1 MNRTQEIASRAP
13 KVLIVDD
20 DPTVAK
26 FLDDRCAAIGLNVQV
41 ASNGLEA
48 LVKIRRDPPDVLI
61 ADVRMP
67 ELDGLSLSWTLLE
80 PGRRPIDV
88 IVVSGYLDDETIER
102 CESFGALYAHKG
114 PELWHTIRGAI
125 TSMFPHMSVE
135 VDGPVL
141 SRLRVS

>member
-1 MNRTQEIASRAP
+1 MSMTRDIAIRAP

-26 FLDDRCAAIGLNVQV
+26 FLDDRCAAIGLSVQV

-67 ELDGLSLSWTLLE
+67 ELDGLSLSWTLLQ
-80 PGRRPIDV
+80 PGRPPINV
-88 IVVSGYLDDETIER
+88 IVVSGYADDETIEH
-102 CESFGALYAHKG
+102 CESFGAVYAHKR
-114 PELWHTIRGAI
+114 PELWHTIHDAI
-125 TSMFPHMSVE
+125 TAMFPHIR
-135 VDGPVL
+135 G
-141 SRLRVS
+141 SRLMVL